1 MIELNFTK
9 EKKIE
14 NYVKCFI
21 SKPISA
27 LDLAVIP
34 VLSRFLWGNDHL
46 KSSKES

>member
-21 SKPISA
+21 SKLISA